1 MIRVLVVDDH
11 PAIGTGTKAIIE
23 KQADMK
29 ADFIVDSGGV
39 LEKVQQEKH
48 DIYLIDL
55 YMTEFS
61 GIELTAE
68 ILQVN
73 PEAVILIYTGFDIMI
88 HYNLLIDSGV
98 TGFVSKTATAE
109 QLITSIRCALRDEV
123 VVPLQLLKQLR
134 RVETVASADSE
145 QPVIEDLTLS
155 SIEQTIL
162 EKVSKGKTNKIIAV
176 NLNMSQRAIEYHL
189 TKVFSKLNV
198 ESRTEAVIKAQQFG
212 LLSVQKI
219 NKE

>member
-11 PAIGTGTKAIIE
+11 PAVGTGTKAIIE

-73 PEAVILIYTGFDIMI
+73 PEAVILIYTGFDIMT

-109 QLITSIRCALRDEV
+109 QLTTSIRCALRDEV
-123 VVPLQLLKQLR
+123 VVPLQLLRQLR
-134 RVETVASADSE
+134 RVETVPSAE
-145 QPVIEDLTLS
+145 GTQPIIENLTLS
-155 SIEQTIL
+155 SIEQSIL
-162 EKVSKGKTNKIIAV
+162 EKVSKGKTNKIIAAT
-176 NLNMSQRAIEYHL
+176 LNMSQRAIEYHL
-189 TKVFSKLNV
+189 TKVFSKLDV
-198 ESRTEAVIKAQQFG
+198 DSRTEAVIKAQQFG